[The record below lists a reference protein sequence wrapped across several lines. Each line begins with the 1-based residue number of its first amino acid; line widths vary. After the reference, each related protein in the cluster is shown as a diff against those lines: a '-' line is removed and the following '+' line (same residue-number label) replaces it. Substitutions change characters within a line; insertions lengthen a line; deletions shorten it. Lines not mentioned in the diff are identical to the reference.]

1 MSELNIHLNEVSLK
15 TVDTRPQTK
24 WVVKAQQKLAEKQT
38 QLAIDC
44 YKQALIIQPEFFVP
58 IFNIANLL

>member
-1 MSELNIHLNEVSLK
+1 VL
-15 TVDTRPQTK
+15 
-24 WVVKAQQKLAEKQT
+24 KAQQKLAEKQA

-58 IFNIANLL
+58 IFNIAALL